1 MARVPEILAAAA
13 ILLPGCASADTP
25 RPTNGPVVQ
34 EVIATATAIP
44 CVPKEFAERMGV
56 PTPISIGG
64 GAASAEI
71 VRLTNRLYRC
81 DETLSDVEKDALR
94 ALNANNPL
102 LATPDPAKQIVPQPA
117 NTPAPAPELVLPPKP
132 ENFLPEYAVYSGKMR
147 KEGEPLA
154 NDTVTIAHL
163 PGYDNQVYVF
173 AAGGNTFGGFL
184 FKIDD
189 PNTPDLNGSMG
200 RAKINF
206 KLEGQK
212 IVGTVTNLLSTPSWS
227 FEITRTGTGKQALIE
242 SGKKSWAT
250 TKLNNPSL
258 WSGVPDET
266 ILNAGF
272 ERAYGSNGNR
282 TKINL
287 P

>member
-1 MARVPEILAAAA
+1 MARIPEILAAAA

-25 RPTNGPVVQ
+25 RPTNGPVAQ

-64 GAASAEI
+64 GAASAES
-71 VRLTNRLYRC
+71 VRLTERLYRC
-81 DETLSDVEKDALR
+81 DETLSDVEKEALR

-102 LATPDPAKQIVPQPA
+102 LATPDPVRQVVPIPT
-117 NTPAPAPELVLPPKP
+117 NTPAPAPESVKKP
-132 ENFLPEYAVYSGKMR
+132 ETFLPEYAVYSGKMR
-147 KEGEPLA
+147 KEGSPLA
-154 NDTVTIAHL
+154 NDTLIIAHL

-184 FKIDD
+184 FKLDD
-189 PNTPDLNGSMG
+189 PNAPNLSGSTG

-206 KLEGQK
+206 KLQGQR
-212 IVGTVTNLLSTPSWS
+212 IAGVVTDLLGTPSWS
-227 FEITRTGTGKQALIE
+227 FELQYTGAGKQTLIDTA
-242 SGKKSWAT
+242 KKSWAT
-250 TKLNNPSL
+250 TKLNNPSS
-258 WSGVPDET
+258 WSGVPEET
-266 ILNAGF
+266 VLNAGF
-272 ERAYGSNGNR
+272 ERAYGSNGSR